1 MAPEEVRFKL
11 SVKVPGTLKLWYSAL
26 VTLGAAF
33 VLGFAGVFVAAIM
46 QGVKGY
52 NFSPV
57 YAQVGISIIAAI
69 IATRG
74 WLMNEETV
82 LRRVSKWLT
91 WIVIVIVV
99 MLVGGYSY
107 FMLK

>member
-1 MAPEEVRFKL
+1 MR
-11 SVKVPGTLKLWYSAL
+11 VPGTLKLWYSAL
-26 VTLGAAF
+26 VTMGAVF

-46 QGVKGY
+46 QDIDSS

-82 LRRVSKWLT
+82 LGRVSKWMT

-99 MLVGGYSY
+99 MLVGGYSW
-107 FMLK
+107 MMVKG

>member
-1 MAPEEVRFKL
+1 M
-11 SVKVPGTLKLWYSAL
+11 L
-26 VTLGAAF
+26 V
-33 VLGFAGVFVAAIM
+33 FAGVFVAAIM
-46 QGVKGY
+46 QGVKGC

-99 MLVGGYSY
+99 MLVGGYSW
-107 FMLK
+107 MMIKC

>member
-1 MAPEEVRFKL
+1 
-11 SVKVPGTLKLWYSAL
+11 
-26 VTLGAAF
+26 
-33 VLGFAGVFVAAIM
+33 M
-46 QGVKGY
+46 QGVDASS
-52 NFSPV
+52 FSPV

-82 LRRVSKWLT
+82 LGRVSKWLT

-99 MLVGGYSY
+99 MLVGVYSW
-107 FMLK
+107 FMVKG